1 MLAFKNARP
10 AAAATKQQQQQARR
24 TPPSPSPAAAAGRL
38 ASGRG
43 RPQPTSP
50 FAAAAHRVEIE
61 HAGKT
66 TVLEVEDGTSIL
78 DAGLDAG
85 LDLPHDCK
93 LGVCMTCPARLVS
106 GSVDQSGA
114 MLSDDVVDK
123 GYALLCVAVP
133 QTDVRIR
140 TISEEELLD
149 EQLVAGAQ

>member
-1 MLAFKNARP
+1 MLLASKTAR
-10 AAAATKQQQQQARR
+10 AGATKQRQQQQQARR
-24 TPPSPSPAAAAGRL
+24 ASPAAAVAAASPL
-38 ASGRG
+38 AR
-43 RPQPTSP
+43 RRQPNIKSAV
-50 FAAAAHRVEIE
+50 AAAAHRVEIE

-66 TVLEVEDGTSIL
+66 TVLEVDDGTSIL

-106 GSVDQSGA
+106 GTVDQSGA

-123 GYALLCVAVP
+123 GYALLCVSVP
-133 QTDVRIR
+133 QTDVQIR